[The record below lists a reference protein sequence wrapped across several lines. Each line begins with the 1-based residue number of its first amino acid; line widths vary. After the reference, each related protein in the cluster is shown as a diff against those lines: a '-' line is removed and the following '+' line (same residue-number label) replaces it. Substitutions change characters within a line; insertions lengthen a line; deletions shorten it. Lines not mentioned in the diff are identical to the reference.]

1 MEIVIASGN
10 TQKVFQIREILKD
23 LAPKACVL
31 SLFDFPE
38 YTLPPY
44 DPAKSTAENALAK
57 AQNAA
62 LALKKCCLS
71 EQWSL
76 ILPTLGQK
84 AKCLFEHD
92 TTNAQTKSILNALEG
107 KSDHE
112 RTAYIESSIACVT
125 SDGKERVATGRTEG
139 YIADSERGKGSND
152 FDAIFIKHDYMK
164 TLAELSP
171 SVRSRISPRR
181 KALEKLIGFFES
193 LR

>member
-38 YTLPPY
+38 YKLPEH
-44 DPAKSTAENALAK
+44 DPAKTTAENALAK

-62 LALKKCCLS
+62 IALKKCCLA

-76 ILPTLGQK
+76 TLPGLGQQ
-84 AKCLFEHD
+84 AKNLFALD
-92 TTNAQTKSILNALEG
+92 NGSAQTKSILRALDG
-107 KSDHE
+107 KSEHE
-112 RTAYIESSIACVT
+112 RTAYIESSVACVT
-125 SDGKERVATGRTEG
+125 ADGKERTATGRTEG
-139 YIADSERGKGSND
+139 YIADGERGKGGND
-152 FDAIFIKHDYMK
+152 FEAIFIKHDYMK

>member
-1 MEIVIASGN
+1 MEIVIASSN
-10 TQKVFQIREILKD
+10 TQKVFEIREVLKEI
-23 LAPKACVL
+23 APRAYVV

-38 YTLPPY
+38 YELPVF
-44 DPAKSTAENALAK
+44 DPSKTVVENALAK
-57 AQNAA
+57 AHHAA
-62 LALKKCCLS
+62 TALQKCCLA
-71 EQWSL
+71 EQWALSL
-76 ILPTLGQK
+76 PSLGER
-84 AKCLFEHD
+84 AKELFNEE
-92 TTNAQTKSILNALEG
+92 TSSAQTKNILHMLSG

-125 SDGKERVATGRTEG
+125 PDGKERTATGRVEG
-139 YIADSERGKGSND
+139 FIADNEQGKGSND

-181 KALEKLIGFFES
+181 KALEKLISFFET